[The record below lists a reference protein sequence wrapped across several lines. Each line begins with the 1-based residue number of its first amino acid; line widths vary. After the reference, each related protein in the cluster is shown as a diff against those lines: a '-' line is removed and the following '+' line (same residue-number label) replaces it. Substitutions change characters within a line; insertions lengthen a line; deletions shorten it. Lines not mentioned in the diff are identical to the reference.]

1 VSRYMPAKGRR
12 PGQSWRTFLRN
23 HALAFRSD
31 QDAENVSGVDCR
43 SLHAWFCRRRLVRFA
58 VGQIAVVGVRRG
70 RWGGPLVLPPKAQRI
85 FIRCARYD
93 RDVWHSARRAYA
105 VPGRAW
111 RAARHRRQVT
121 VPMRSPP
128 REARACHDR
137 GARRQLGP
145 RRISLTCSGRLTRPP
160 ALSAG

>member
-1 VSRYMPAKGRR
+1 MARENFLWGAPRIQGELLMLGFTVAQATVSRYMPAKGRR

-23 HALAFRSD
+23 HAFAFRSD
-31 QDAENVSGVDCR
+31 QDAENVSGVECR
-43 SLHAWFCRRRLVRFA
+43 SLHAWFYQRWLVRFA

-70 RWGGPLVLPPKAQRI
+70 RWGGPLLLLPN
-85 FIRCARYD
+85 ARRSAHYD

-111 RAARHRRQVT
+111 RAARDRRQVT

-137 GARRQLGP
+137 
-145 RRISLTCSGRLTRPP
+145 
-160 ALSAG
+160 